1 MKGALYI
8 KEVQGKGRGVFSSAP
23 IVAGDIV
30 ESCKMVVFNPEDY
43 DLSTASFLINYSFFI
58 DRDKNIVGL
67 ASGFGS
73 LYNHAAPAN
82 ATHKIYKGDNRVD
95 IVALRD
101 IANDEEICINY
112 LGAFDD
118 TSTSWF
124 DNRGLE
130 YHP

>member
-8 KEVQGKGRGVFSSAP
+8 KEVKGKGRGVFSSAP

-30 ESCKMVVFNPEDY
+30 ESCKMLVFHPEDY

-58 DRDKNIVGL
+58 DRDRNIVGL

-82 ATHKIYKGDNRVD
+82 ATHKIYKEYNRVD

-112 LGAFDD
+112 HGAFDD
-118 TSTSWF
+118 PSTSWF

>member
-1 MKGALYI
+1 MGALYI
-8 KEVQGKGRGVFSSAP
+8 KEVKGKGRGVFSSVP
-23 IVAGDIV
+23 IAAGAVV
-30 ESCKMVVFNPEDY
+30 ESCKMLVFRSEDY

-58 DRDKNIVGL
+58 DRDKSIVGI

-82 ATHKIYKGDNRVD
+82 ATHKIYKEDNRVD

-101 IANDEEICINY
+101 VATDEEICINY
-112 LGAFDD
+112 QGAFDD

-124 DNRGLE
+124 DNRRLK